1 MGQKKKYSQVWT
13 SNKDLRTDKMN
24 KIKNQSLKGSQA
36 IILMGTTTKWA
47 DVRVGFFKSQIS
59 GHSL

>member
-1 MGQKKKYSQVWT
+1 
-13 SNKDLRTDKMN
+13 MN

-36 IILMGTTTKWA
+36 IISMGTITKGA
-47 DVRVGFFKSQIS
+47 DVGVGFLKSQIS